1 MAKGQSMASNKRAK
15 EASSA
20 EQANQL
26 SELGGIGSRENVIGL
41 GASTRTLKPLQQAQE
56 LCHDAREAATRDKRI
71 ALAKKALALSPLCA
85 DAYTI
90 LGEHVE
96 KGSDLQ
102 LELYETALEAGR
114 KAIGEKFGTIAGEF
128 WERPGTRPFM
138 RAKLALAKCLW
149 ERGERQASL
158 AHLREMLKLNPNDD
172 QRARSTLAAYLLE
185 ERLHDELAVL
195 LKDYGNDPRADFAFT
210 RTLLAF
216 RLHGDS
222 PKSRKALAA
231 ALPKNKF
238 VRQYLSGQKKLPRT
252 LPDRYTWGDQNEAV
266 LYAARFKQ
274 GWDETPG
281 AVEWLCACSSAE
293 KKPAPRRKAAA
304 AA

>member
-1 MAKGQSMASNKRAK
+1 MASNRRAK
-15 EASSA
+15 EASS
-20 EQANQL
+20 EEPANQFIE
-26 SELGGIGSRENVIGL
+26 SGGFDSLENVIGL
-41 GASTRTLKPLQQAQE
+41 GAGTRKLKPLQQAQE
-56 LCHDAREAATRDKRI
+56 LCHDAREAATKDKRI

-85 DAYTI
+85 DAYTL

-102 LELYETALEAGR
+102 LELYWTALEAGR
-114 KAIGEKFGTIAGEF
+114 KAIGEKFETLAGEF

-138 RAKLALAKCLW
+138 RAKLALARCLW
-149 ERGERQASL
+149 ERGERAGSL
-158 AHLREMLKLNPNDD
+158 IHLREMLELNPNDE
-172 QRARSTLAAYLLE
+172 QRVRSTLAAYLLE
-185 ERLHDELAVL
+185 ERLHDELAGL

-210 RTLLAF
+210 RSLLAF

-222 PKSRKALAA
+222 PKPRRALSA

-252 LPDRYTWGDQNEAV
+252 LPDRYTWGDRNEAI
-266 LYAARFKQ
+266 LYAARFKK

-281 AVEWLCACSSAE
+281 AVEWLCASSRAE
-293 KKPAPRRKAAA
+293 KKPASRKRAAA

>member
-1 MAKGQSMASNKRAK
+1 V
-15 EASSA
+15 ASSKLKKETRPE
-20 EQANQL
+20 EQASQ
-26 SELGGIGSRENVIGL
+26 SIKSGGFDSLENVIGL
-41 GASTRTLKPLQQAQE
+41 GAGTQRLKPLHQAQE
-56 LCHDAREAATRDKRI
+56 LCHDAREAATKEKRI

-90 LGEHVE
+90 IGEHVE

-102 LELYETALEAGR
+102 LELHWTALEAGR
-114 KAIGEKFGTIAGEF
+114 KAIGEKFETLAGQF

-149 ERGERQASL
+149 ERGERARSL
-158 AHLREMLKLNPNDD
+158 THLREMLVLNPNDD
-172 QRARSTLAAYLLE
+172 QRVRSVLAGYMLEEQLHEELAA
-185 ERLHDELAVL
+185 L
-195 LKDYGNDPRADFAFT
+195 LKTYESDPRSDLAFS
-210 RTLLAF
+210 RSLLAF

-222 PKSRKALAA
+222 VKSRKALSAA
-231 ALPKNKF
+231 FAKNKH

-252 LPDRYTWGDQNEAV
+252 LPDHYTWGDQDEAV
-266 LYAARFKQ
+266 LYAARFKK

-281 AVEWLCACSSAE
+281 AIEWLCALCKAE
-293 KKPAPRRKAAA
+293 KKTAPRKRAAA